1 MENGISIACGPNVD
15 DYHWMEVLMREAGP
29 FFDGIS
35 LHHYALASYWE
46 DKRPAIGFPE
56 NEWFSL
62 IESALKMDELI
73 SKHSTIMDQYDPDKR
88 IGLIVDEWGS
98 WLAVE
103 PHTNPGFLYQQNT
116 IRDAIVASLT
126 LNIFHRHA
134 DRIHMANIAQMVNV
148 LQAMVLTKNE
158 KMFKTPTYHVF
169 DLYKNH
175 MEAQRVDTSSIL
187 SKHTDFTVSK
197 KENLLTISLCNYD
210 LAAADDVIFDIRD
223 SEIVSI
229 SAESLIGTAMD
240 QHNSFDLPDNLT
252 KQLFNDYILNNQ
264 NELVVTIPPMSV
276 ISLYVTLG

>member
-98 WLAVE
+98 WLSVE
-103 PHTNPGFLYQQNT
+103 PHTN
-116 IRDAIVASLT
+116 
-126 LNIFHRHA
+126 
-134 DRIHMANIAQMVNV
+134 RIHMANIAQMVNV
-148 LQAMVLTKNE
+148 LQAMILTQDE
-158 KMFKTPTYHVF
+158 KMVLTPTYHVF
-169 DLYKNH
+169 DLYKHHQDAIHVMTDDVKEEQLTYTVTKKNDNFSLSVCNYSLTEEKELTIELPKNQINFINNQMIVGEH
-175 MEAQRVDTSSIL
+175 MDDHNTFEDSEAITLQ
-187 SKHTDFTVSK
+187 DFTKFKV
-197 KENLLTISLCNYD
+197 N
-210 LAAADDVIFDIRD
+210 
-223 SEIVSI
+223 
-229 SAESLIGTAMD
+229 G
-240 QHNSFDLPDNLT
+240 
-252 KQLFNDYILNNQ
+252 
-264 NELVVTIPPMSV
+264 NEVTMMVPPMAVVTLTENEKV
-276 ISLYVTLG
+276 

>member
-1 MENGISIACGPNVD
+1 
-15 DYHWMEVLMREAGP
+15 
-29 FFDGIS
+29 
-35 LHHYALASYWE
+35 
-46 DKRPAIGFPE
+46 
-56 NEWFSL
+56 
-62 IESALKMDELI
+62 
-73 SKHSTIMDQYDPDKR
+73 
-88 IGLIVDEWGS
+88 
-98 WLAVE
+98 
-103 PHTNPGFLYQQNT
+103 
-116 IRDAIVASLT
+116 
-126 LNIFHRHA
+126 
-134 DRIHMANIAQMVNV
+134 MANIAQMVNV

-240 QHNSFDLPDNLT
+240 QHNSFDLPDSLT